1 MLSFVSLND
10 KNCLTSQFCET
21 ESAKT
26 QFMKFLNT
34 SPLSNQ
40 KGFSLIELLMVVVII
55 GILAAVGVP
64 SLSKSRDAAEKG
76 AIIAVLRTLHNNQ
89 TTYLSQRG
97 RYARLNELNA
107 YFQSAFGTTSGT
119 RINRRN
125 YMFSMSPTNPS
136 LTSLRTRYNVIA
148 YRNSRGIFIPT
159 FSIAENGVVESI
171 VP

>member
-1 MLSFVSLND
+1 MLSFVSQND
-10 KNCLTSQFCET
+10 KNCLTYTVCES

-26 QFMKFLNT
+26 QFMKHIKATQF
-34 SPLSNQ
+34 SNQ
-40 KGFSLIELLMVVVII
+40 TGFSLIELLMVVVII
-55 GILAAVGVP
+55 GILTTVGVP

-107 YFQSAFGTTSGT
+107 YFQNAFGTTSGT

-125 YMFSMSPTNPS
+125 YMFLMSPTTPS
-136 LTSLRTRYNVIA
+136 LTSLRNRYSVTA
-148 YRNSRGIFIPT
+148 YRNSGGVFTPT
-159 FSIAENGVVESI
+159 FSIAENGKIETI

>member
-1 MLSFVSLND
+1 MKLFKTSL
-10 KNCLTSQFCET
+10 
-21 ESAKT
+21 
-26 QFMKFLNT
+26 
-34 SPLSNQ
+34 LSNQ

-76 AIIAVLRTLHNNQ
+76 AIIGVLRTLHNNQ

-125 YMFSMSPTNPS
+125 YMFLMSPASPS
-136 LTSLRTRYNVIA
+136 LTSLRTRYSVIA
-148 YRNSRGIFIPT
+148 YRNSRGVFIPT